1 MTCFLTA
8 LTNDKAR
15 LIVKEARVSHD
26 RALCAT
32 IVQMWEAEGYVVV
45 TRWED

>member
-8 LTNDKAR
+8 LTKNGV
-15 LIVKEARVSHD
+15 IVKEARVSYD

-32 IVQMWEAEGYVVV
+32 IVQMWEAEGYTVN
-45 TRWED
+45 TRWEN